1 MRAVH
6 KGKIAR
12 RPEPNINIQYL
23 YIKCELSV
31 LLSFCH
37 SRRNPDI
44 VLVVLALSL
53 FERAQDVRM
62 YGVVPWWNGA
72 WSGMLERERDLSRT
86 RRVRCEVAMARSA
99 SQPSKPVATSCSH
112 RTAAFPPPP
121 PPHHQK
127 WRSGVVVV
135 FAEWSTAGLPRWYY
149 TSPAQRCGLVVI
161 KVNDLKVVCP

>member
-1 MRAVH
+1 MYERTFVRLVRTQKIWAFRFGHRHMRAVH

-86 RRVRCEVAMARSA
+86 PEV
-99 SQPSKPVATSCSH
+99 
-112 RTAAFPPPP
+112 
-121 PPHHQK
+121 
-127 WRSGVVVV
+127 
-135 FAEWSTAGLPRWYY
+135 EW
-149 TSPAQRCGLVVI
+149 
-161 KVNDLKVVCP
+161 